1 MIRRT
6 LLYFGNPCAV
16 CSSVSDEPKLYGGG
30 PILINRLVYNGS
42 HPLRGDILKCQV
54 IRISPTNTLNT
65 KQVMRLV
72 RDQSRVSGL
81 RYELWPPLVQ
91 KRPLLFVWC
100 LEMVSSRKWLTG
112 SDRYVLSWWNGE
124 EMIKKVKE
132 THLSD
137 DQDFDVNPILRGA
150 HQILHHANPSLEVV
164 QR

>member
-54 IRISPTNTLNT
+54 IRISPTITLNT
-65 KQVMRLV
+65 KHVMRLV

-81 RYELWPPLVQ
+81 RYKLWPPFVQ
-91 KRPLLFVWC
+91 KRPLFVC
-100 LEMVSSRKWLTG
+100 LVRGNGIIPEVADGERSLCFIMVERG
-112 SDRYVLSWWNGE
+112 G
-124 EMIKKVKE
+124 
-132 THLSD
+132 D
-137 DQDFDVNPILRGA
+137 DQESEGDASVGRPGFRC
-150 HQILHHANPSLEVV
+150 
-164 QR
+164 